1 MENGTLS
8 WKAMSNLIAD
18 SWSELFI
25 IKAKG
30 KLFFSFQEIQWIFL
44 SDYYLLLQFNLTK
57 KNMHCRKICKHRYYE
72 KQIIVELKI
81 YIFLVSSTYLSFLSI
96 FFIKGRFF
104 IFLISIRGF
113 CSMYIYLFKAFK
125 NL

>member
-1 MENGTLS
+1 
-8 WKAMSNLIAD
+8 
-18 SWSELFI
+18 
-25 IKAKG
+25 
-30 KLFFSFQEIQWIFL
+30 
-44 SDYYLLLQFNLTK
+44 
-57 KNMHCRKICKHRYYE
+57 MHCRKICKHRYYE

-113 CSMYIYLFKAFK
+113 CSMYIYLTPLKTYHQFIWLFTGPCEEFTLIEVNIQVVSCECMNDATCILIHDIPKCICK
-125 NL
+125 PGKK